1 MLNIP
6 GSNLMPPFCV
16 TLRPNYER
24 NTNITDM
31 AILQLAVIFAFLAVG
46 ELVVWATGTT
56 IPSSIIG
63 MLLLTLC
70 LSLRIIRLRHVEG
83 VADFLV
89 ANLGFFFVPAG
100 VALIGYFDL
109 LADQWLPIVVA
120 SAASTLIVIAITG
133 HIHQISR
140 KYFNRNAIS
149 RK

>member
-1 MLNIP
+1 
-6 GSNLMPPFCV
+6 
-16 TLRPNYER
+16 
-24 NTNITDM
+24 M

-56 IPSSIIG
+56 VPSSIIG

-70 LSLRIIRLRHVEG
+70 LSARIIKPRHVEG

-100 VALIGYFDL
+100 GALMGYFDI
-109 LADQWLPIVVA
+109 LADQWLPIV
-120 SAASTLIVIAITG
+120 AASSLSTVIVLAVTG
-133 HIHQISR
+133 HFHQISR
-140 KYFNRNAIS
+140 KYLGKNGIS